1 VEAELSLDVPALVPE
16 LDVEDGPPEEVTEL
30 LEVPPQPVTAKESNN
45 AKARTNLLVFMKPSL
60 KKI

>member
-30 LEVPPQPVTAKESNN
+30 LGVPPQPVTAKESNN